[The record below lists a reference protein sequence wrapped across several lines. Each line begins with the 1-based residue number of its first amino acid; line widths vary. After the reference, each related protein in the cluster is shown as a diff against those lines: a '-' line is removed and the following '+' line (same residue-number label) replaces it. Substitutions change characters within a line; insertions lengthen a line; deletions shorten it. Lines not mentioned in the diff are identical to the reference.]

1 MSYIKNSEFYA
12 CFKGTEMLKQVK
24 HQMIDHGCYT
34 TSRYPCQSPMSNVTC
49 MQAYTGIWLG
59 TSIAAGSYLHKGQK
73 RRLIFVRPARSVET
87 PPPNRST
94 SQGFPTPKLAMPVPA
109 KAHLL
114 LSGRF
119 CSSVN
124 FLSIHFQMTF
134 LIWALLNM
142 HRKEQDR
149 GTARVWVD
157 LHKYKYSICAHIQ
170 MM

>member
-12 CFKGTEMLKQVK
+12 CFKGTEILKQVK
-24 HQMIDHGCYT
+24 HQMIDHGFHT

-49 MQAYTGIWLG
+49 MRAYTHVWLG
-59 TSIAAGSYLHKGQK
+59 TSTAAGSYLHKGQK
-73 RRLIFVRPARSVET
+73 RWLIFVRTARSVKT
-87 PPPNRST
+87 PPPNCST
-94 SQGFPTPKLAMPVPA
+94 SQGFPTPKLAMPVLA

-114 LSGRF
+114 LSGRL

-124 FLSIHFQMTF
+124 FLPIHFQMTF

-142 HRKEQDR
+142 HKKEQDR
-149 GTARVWVD
+149 GVVRVWVD